1 MYILD
6 MHYEFM
12 LQLDLHNRL
21 WFFNP
26 ARKLAK
32 CQTSENQFS
41 FQNFTIPISIKND
54 KNLKLYSAESKLH
67 NERPVMPGS

>member
-32 CQTSENQFS
+32 CQTSENQFY
-41 FQNFTIPISIKND
+41 FQNFTEYQ
-54 KNLKLYSAESKLH
+54 LKMI
-67 NERPVMPGS
+67 RI